1 MVSRRKRQAVA
12 ATSGLATVL
21 LVVGLVATLATDR
34 GRILSAAPLVPS
46 LAMVLLLGVAFA
58 FAELALLHVE
68 LRRQAYSFSL
78 SGMALLLGV
87 LFSDIRALVL
97 ARLTGAALVF
107 AWQRLPPLKTA
118 YNLGA
123 YTLEAGLVGFG
134 LHRFL
139 GSGIELT
146 FRSAVICYLT
156 IGLVD
161 LLMSS
166 LVLLVISWH
175 QGRVSIT
182 DAAEVFVP
190 AAVLGLFSTLSALA
204 IVMLLDDGTLGVV
217 LIIGFA
223 TMTALLY
230 HGYLNLRNRHQSL
243 ALIHEFVEQSVG
255 AGTVED
261 LARGLLSRIRRLL
274 NAGEVGLVIR
284 RGGSDLRLSSTEEE
298 ALTTRHSQVAEPG
311 DWLLTRVRENIEA
324 IVVPRNTRERGMRQW
339 LITHQARD
347 AMIVPL
353 PPGGIEGVL
362 IVKDRMGDANTFT
375 ADDLTLLQTLA
386 GHLAVALRST
396 QLVQQLRHDATHDA
410 LTGLANRVLLTEQIE
425 SALSCASVL
434 KSEAQKA
441 GSLDCGSLDF
451 SSLDLAARSAVLLLD
466 LDKFKEVNDA
476 LGHHVGDTLLQVV
489 GSRIRTCV
497 PARGTVARLG
507 GDEFAVLLPMPSGT
521 ELDAREEARQ
531 VADAVLSALISPIAL
546 PGAVVSTRASI
557 GIALGSRGCNPADLL
572 RHADTAMYA
581 AKSGQSPVVIYSA
594 ELDRGRAERLTL
606 LADLAVAIE
615 REELE
620 LRYQPQLDLHTGEM
634 TSVEALV
641 RWRHPEH
648 GLLNPDEFIPLAES
662 SGLIEEL
669 TSQVLRQALRQ
680 CRRWRDDGLDLVV
693 AVNLSARNVN
703 NANLA
708 ENVAAVLAEVGLPAD
723 RLVMEITES
732 SVMGD
737 PHRTVPIL
745 QRLADIGVTLSL
757 DDFGTGYSSLA
768 YLQRLPV
775 REVKIDKSF
784 VMGLT
789 GGSQEHASSVL
800 VRSILTLGGNL
811 NLRVVAEGVES
822 AEVLELLRRLG
833 CDAVQGY
840 HIARPLLADE
850 VGLLISTSNNQ
861 VRECLPVVNGQRLP
875 GVTAGL
881 RLAGAAEPG

>member
-1 MVSRRKRQAVA
+1 MGGERKRRAVL

-21 LVVGLVATLATDR
+21 LAAGLVTTLVTAR
-34 GRILSAAPLVPS
+34 GRILSAAPLVPVV
-46 LAMVLLLGVAFA
+46 AMVVLLGVAFA

-78 SGMALLLGV
+78 SGIALLLGV
-87 LFSDIRALVL
+87 LFCDTRALVL
-97 ARLTGAALVF
+97 ARVIGAALVF
-107 AWQRLPPLKTA
+107 VWQRVAPLKMA

-134 LHRFL
+134 LHRIL
-139 GSGIELT
+139 GSEIELT
-146 FRSAVICYLT
+146 FRSAVICYLV

-161 LLMSS
+161 LMMSA
-166 LVLLVISWH
+166 LVLCVISWH
-175 QGRVSIT
+175 QGRVT
-182 DAAEVFVP
+182 LTEAAEVFVP

-204 IVMLLDDGTLGVV
+204 IVLLLDNGTLGIV

-243 ALIHEFVEQSVG
+243 ALVHEFVEHSVG
-255 AGTVED
+255 AGTVEE
-261 LARGLLSRIRRLL
+261 LARGLLSRTRLLL
-274 NAGEVGLVIR
+274 NAGEVGLVIH
-284 RGGSDLRLSSTEEE
+284 RGASDLRLWSTDDD
-298 ALTTRHSQVAEPG
+298 ALTTRHSQAPEPG
-311 DWLLTRVRENIEA
+311 DWLLTRVRENVEA
-324 IVVPRNTRERGMRQW
+324 IVVPRNTRETGMRQW
-339 LITHQARD
+339 LMTHGARD

-353 PPGGIEGVL
+353 PPGGIDGVL
-362 IVKDRMGDANTFT
+362 IVKDRMGEASTFT
-375 ADDLTLLQTLA
+375 INDLTLLQTLA

-425 SALSCASVL
+425 SALCLEPMAGAAGQEAGPETAFAAIRTAS
-434 KSEAQKA
+434 
-441 GSLDCGSLDF
+441 
-451 SSLDLAARSAVLLLD
+451 RSAVLLLD
-466 LDKFKEVNDA
+466 LDKFKDVNDA
-476 LGHHVGDTLLQVV
+476 LGHHVGDALLQVV

-507 GDEFAVLLPMPSGT
+507 GDEFAILLPMVSGT
-521 ELDAREEARQ
+521 EVDAQEEAKE
-531 VADAVLSALISPIAL
+531 VAEAILSGLISPIVL

-557 GIALGSRGCNPADLL
+557 GIALGSRGCNGADLL

-581 AKSGQSPVVIYSA
+581 AKSGERAVVVYTA
-594 ELDRGRAERLTL
+594 ELDLGRAERLTL
-606 LADLAVAIE
+606 LADLALAIE

-620 LRYQPQLDLHTGEM
+620 LRYQPQLDLRTGEM

-641 RWRHPEH
+641 RWQHPEH
-648 GLLNPDEFIPLAES
+648 GLLYPDDFIPLAES

-669 TSQVLRQALRQ
+669 TTQVLRQALRQ
-680 CRRWRDDGLDLVV
+680 CRRWRDDGLDIVV

-737 PHRTVPIL
+737 PNRTVPIL

-800 VRSILTLGGNL
+800 VRSILTLGVNL
-811 NLRVVAEGVES
+811 NLRVVAEGVEN
-822 AEVLELLRRLG
+822 ADVLDLLRQLG

-840 HIARPLLADE
+840 HIARPISATEVSLL
-850 VGLLISTSNNQ
+850 VNSTNAT
-861 VRECLPVVNGQRLP
+861 VRQSCP
-875 GVTAGL
+875 AI
-881 RLAGAAEPG
+881 AAEYFGNQRGAMA

>member
-1 MVSRRKRQAVA
+1 MVSGRKRQAVV
-12 ATSGLATVL
+12 ATSGLTIVL
-21 LVVGLVATLATDR
+21 LVVGLVATLGTAR
-34 GRILSAAPLVPS
+34 GRILSAAPLVPP

-78 SGMALLLGV
+78 SGIALLLGV
-87 LFSDIRALVL
+87 LFSDIRFLVL

-139 GSGIELT
+139 GSGIQLT

-190 AAVLGLFSTLSALA
+190 AAVLGLFSTLAGLA

-261 LARGLLSRIRRLL
+261 LARVLLSRTRRLL

-284 RGGSDLRLSSTEEE
+284 RGSADLRLASTEDE

-339 LITHQARD
+339 LITHHARD

-425 SALSCASVL
+425 VALSCASVL
-434 KSEAQKA
+434 SA
-441 GSLDCGSLDF
+441 GSRDCRPADLQ
-451 SSLDLAARSAVLLLD
+451 SLDLASRSAVLLLD

-507 GDEFAVLLPMPSGT
+507 GDEFAVLLPMPNGT
-521 ELDAREEARQ
+521 ELDAREEAQ
-531 VADAVLSALISPIAL
+531 EVAEAVLSALISPIAL

-581 AKSGQSPVVIYSA
+581 AKSGQSPVVVYSA

-648 GLLNPDEFIPLAES
+648 GLLHPDEFIPLAES

-669 TSQVLRQALRQ
+669 TNQVLRQALRQ
-680 CRRWRDDGLDLVV
+680 CRAWRDDGLDLVV

-703 NANLA
+703 NASLA

-822 AEVLELLRRLG
+822 AEVVELLRRLG
-833 CDAVQGY
+833 CDAIQGY
-840 HIARPLLADE
+840 HIARPLLAEE

-861 VRECLPVVNGQRLP
+861 VRECLPVVNGQRSP

>member
-1 MVSRRKRQAVA
+1 MSGGRKRRAVL
-12 ATSGLATVL
+12 ATSALAAVL
-21 LVVGLVATLATDR
+21 LIAGLVTTLATAR
-34 GRILSAAPLVPS
+34 GRILSAPPLVPP
-46 LAMVLLLGVAFA
+46 LATVLLLGVAFA
-58 FAELALLHVE
+58 IAELALLHVE

-78 SGMALLLGV
+78 SGIALLLGV
-87 LFSDIRALVL
+87 LFCDTRALVL
-97 ARLTGAALVF
+97 ARLIGAALVF
-107 AWQRLPPLKTA
+107 AWQRVPPLKMA

-123 YTLEAGLVGFG
+123 YTLETGLVGFS
-134 LHRFL
+134 LHRIL
-139 GSGIELT
+139 GSDIELT
-146 FRSAVICYLT
+146 FGVAVVCYLM

-175 QGRVSIT
+175 QGRVAPTEAS
-182 DAAEVFVP
+182 EVFVP
-190 AAVLGLFSTLSALA
+190 TAVLGLFSTLAALA
-204 IVMLLDDGTLGVV
+204 IVMLLDDGTLGIV

-255 AGTVED
+255 AGTVEE
-261 LARGLLSRIRRLL
+261 LAKGLLTRTRRLL
-274 NAGEVGLVIR
+274 NAGEVGLVIHR
-284 RGGSDLRLSSTEEE
+284 DASDLRLWSTDDE
-298 ALTTRHSQVAEPG
+298 ALTTRHSRSPEPG

-339 LITHQARD
+339 LMTHGARD

-396 QLVQQLRHDATHDA
+396 QLLQQLRHDATHDA

-425 SALSCASVL
+425 SALSVEP
-434 KSEAQKA
+434 KTVA
-441 GSLDCGSLDF
+441 GES
-451 SSLDLAARSAVLLLD
+451 RSAVLLLD

-476 LGHHVGDTLLQVV
+476 LGHHVGDSLLQVV

-507 GDEFAVLLPMPSGT
+507 GDEFAVLLPMSTGT
-521 ELDAREEARQ
+521 ELEAQLEARQ
-531 VADAVLSALISPIAL
+531 VADAVLSALISPIVL

-557 GIALGSRGCNPADLL
+557 GIALGSRGCNGADLL

-581 AKSGQSPVVIYSA
+581 AKSGERAVVVYTA
-594 ELDRGRAERLTL
+594 ELDQGRAERLTL
-606 LADLAVAIE
+606 LADLALAIE

-620 LRYQPQLDLHTGEM
+620 LRYQPQLDLRTGEM
-634 TSVEALV
+634 TTVEALV
-641 RWRHPEH
+641 RWRHPER
-648 GLLNPDEFIPLAES
+648 GLLDPDEFIPLAES

-680 CRRWRDDGLDLVV
+680 CRHWRDDGLDLVV

-703 NANLA
+703 NASLA

-737 PHRTVPIL
+737 PNRTVPIL

-811 NLRVVAEGVES
+811 NLRVVAEGVEN

-833 CDAVQGY
+833 CDAIQGY
-840 HIARPLLADE
+840 HIARPLAAAE
-850 VGLLISTSNNQ
+850 VGQLINAYSRPA
-861 VRECLPVVNGQRLP
+861 VAVGP
-875 GVTAGL
+875 G
-881 RLAGAAEPG
+881 

>member
-1 MVSRRKRQAVA
+1 MASAPIRRAVF
-12 ATSGLATVL
+12 ATSGLAVVL
-21 LVVGLVATLATDR
+21 VAAGLVTTLATAR
-34 GRILSAAPLVPS
+34 GRILTSAPLVPAV
-46 LAMVLLLGVAFA
+46 AMVVLLGVAFA
-58 FAELALLHVE
+58 VAELALLHVE

-78 SGMALLLGV
+78 SGIALLLGV
-87 LFSDIRALVL
+87 LFCDARALVL

-134 LHRFL
+134 LHRIL
-139 GSGIELT
+139 GSGVELT
-146 FRSAVICYLT
+146 FASAVVCYLV

-175 QGRVSIT
+175 QGRVTVT
-182 DAAEVFVP
+182 DAVEVFLP
-190 AAVLGLFSTLSALA
+190 ASVLGLFSTLSALA
-204 IVMLLDDGTLGVV
+204 IVELLNDGTLGIV
-217 LIIGFA
+217 LITGFA

-243 ALIHEFVEQSVG
+243 ALIHEFVEHSVG
-255 AGTVED
+255 AGTVEE
-261 LARGLLSRIRRLL
+261 LARGLLARTRRLL
-274 NAGEVGLVIR
+274 NAGEVGLIIHHAD
-284 RGGSDLRLSSTEEE
+284 SDLRLISTEDGI
-298 ALTTRHSQVAEPG
+298 LTSSRSRSAEPG
-311 DWLLTRVRENIEA
+311 DWLLTRVRENVEP

-339 LITHQARD
+339 LINHSARD

-410 LTGLANRVLLTEQIE
+410 LTGLANRVLLTEHIE
-425 SALSCASVL
+425 SALR
-434 KSEAQKA
+434 
-441 GSLDCGSLDF
+441 SLPMDAEPMDVPEQQG
-451 SSLDLAARSAVLLLD
+451 RSAVLLLD

-476 LGHHVGDTLLQVV
+476 LGHHVGDALLQVV
-489 GSRIRTCV
+489 GSRIRNCV
-497 PARGTVARLG
+497 PADGTVARLG
-507 GDEFAVLLPMPSGT
+507 GDEFAVLLPVPSGT
-521 ELDAREEARQ
+521 ETEAKDDART

-557 GIALGSRGCNPADLL
+557 GIALGSRGCNGADLL
-572 RHADTAMYA
+572 RYADTAMYA
-581 AKSGQSPVVIYSA
+581 AKGGESPVVVYTA
-594 ELDRGRAERLTL
+594 DLDDGRAERLTL
-606 LADLAVAIE
+606 LADLALAIE
-615 REELE
+615 RDELE
-620 LRYQPQLDLHTGEM
+620 LRYQPQLDLHSGNM

-641 RWRHPEH
+641 RWNHPER
-648 GLLNPDEFIPLAES
+648 GLLHPDEFIPLAES

-669 TSQVLRQALRQ
+669 TSQVLHQALRQ
-680 CRRWRDDGLDLVV
+680 CRRWRDDGLNLVV

-703 NANLA
+703 NTNLA

-723 RLVMEITES
+723 RLVLEITES

-789 GGSQEHASSVL
+789 GGAQEHASSVL

-811 NLRVVAEGVES
+811 NLRVVAEGVEN

-833 CDAVQGY
+833 CDVVQGY
-840 HIARPLLADE
+840 HIARPLLATE
-850 VGLLISTSNNQ
+850 IGCLISSSNTS
-861 VRECLPVVNGQRLP
+861 VRERLP
-875 GVTAGL
+875 AGT
-881 RLAGAAEPG
+881 G

>member
-1 MVSRRKRQAVA
+1 MRSGTGIRRAEL
-12 ATSGLATVL
+12 ATSGLAVTLMVT
-21 LVVGLVATLATDR
+21 GLVATFVGPP
-34 GRILSAAPLVPS
+34 GRILALPPLVPP
-46 LAMVLLLGVAFA
+46 LVLVLLLAMAFTV
-58 FAELALLHVE
+58 AELALLHVE

-78 SGMALLLGV
+78 SGIALLLGV
-87 LFSDIRALVL
+87 LFCDARALVL
-97 ARLTGAALVF
+97 ARLVGAALAF

-123 YTLEAGLVGFG
+123 YTLEAGLVSVS
-134 LHRFL
+134 LHRLL
-139 GSGIELT
+139 GTGVELT
-146 FRSAVICYLT
+146 FAVAVVCCLVIA
-156 IGLVD
+156 LVD

-175 QGRVSIT
+175 QGRVT
-182 DAAEVFVP
+182 LTEAAEVFVP
-190 AAVLGLFSTLSALA
+190 AAILGLFSTLSALA
-204 IVMLLDDGTLGVV
+204 IVTLLDDGTLGVV

-223 TMTALLY
+223 GMTALLY
-230 HGYLNLRNRHQSL
+230 HGYLNLRRRHQSL
-243 ALIHEFVEQSVG
+243 ALVHEFVEQSVG

-261 LARGLLSRIRRLL
+261 LARVLLTRTRRLL
-274 NAGEVGLVIR
+274 SAGEVGLIIHR
-284 RGGSDLRLSSTEEE
+284 TDDDLRLWTTEDDVLTSSTRRPGR
-298 ALTTRHSQVAEPG
+298 TDPG
-311 DWLLTRVRENIEA
+311 DWLLSRVRENVEA
-324 IVVPRNTRERGMRQW
+324 IVIPRNTRERGMRQW
-339 LITHQARD
+339 LITHGARD
-347 AMIVPL
+347 AMVVPL

-386 GHLAVALRST
+386 GHLAVALRGT

-410 LTGLANRVLLTEQIE
+410 LTGLANRALLTEQIE
-425 SALSCASVL
+425 LALLPRPMDGAS
-434 KSEAQKA
+434 SSSPTAAGA
-441 GSLDCGSLDF
+441 GS
-451 SSLDLAARSAVLLLD
+451 SAVLLLD

-476 LGHHVGDTLLQVV
+476 LGHHVGDALLQVV

-497 PARGTVARLG
+497 PDGGTVARLG
-507 GDEFAVLLPMPSGT
+507 GDEFAVLLPMVRSS
-521 ELDAREEARQ
+521 EAEVQDQARE
-531 VADAVLSALISPIAL
+531 VAEAVLGALVSPIVL

-557 GIALGSRGCNPADLL
+557 GIALGSHGCNSADLL

-581 AKSGQSPVVIYSA
+581 AKAGESPVVVYSA

-606 LADLAVAIE
+606 LADLALAFE
-615 REELE
+615 RDELE

-641 RWRHPEH
+641 RWRHPER
-648 GLLNPDEFIPLAES
+648 GVLDPDEFIPLAES

-669 TSQVLRQALRQ
+669 TRQVLRQALRQ
-680 CRRWRDDGLDLVV
+680 CRRWRDEGLDLVV
-693 AVNLSARNVN
+693 AVNLSAHNVN

-708 ENVAAVLAEVGLPAD
+708 ENVAAALAEVGLPAD

-745 QRLADIGVTLSL
+745 QRLADIGVALSL

-775 REVKIDKSF
+775 GEVKIDKSF

-789 GGSQEHASSVL
+789 GGAQEHASSVL

-822 AEVLELLRRLG
+822 AEVLELLRGLG
-833 CDAVQGY
+833 CDVVQGY
-840 HIARPLLADE
+840 HVAHPLTASDLARLIIESNAAVSNAAASNGVAANGIVAGPLP
-850 VGLLISTSNNQ
+850 I
-861 VRECLPVVNGQRLP
+861 
-875 GVTAGL
+875 TAG
-881 RLAGAAEPG
+881 